1 MSDEDSKKLYNTFLD
16 EVSKMSFEDWYLT
29 VNGRKRG
36 VSLAYVDIS
45 FSLNGTKYA
54 SEIIIGDKMPNTPG
68 IHECC

>member
-45 FSLNGTKYA
+45 FSLNGTKYT
-54 SEIIIGDKMPNTPG
+54 SEVLTEIKCQTRFR
-68 IHECC
+68 HT